1 MHTQDTCTLLLGDPF
16 GHYREE
22 ALLLYSKF
30 SSFPITRMLTC
41 FYTTNSP
48 LLPSTRSSASP
59 LAQPPRGNAETL
71 GDHRRATEAKVHEL
85 AGRVREMESQLAQ
98 VRGAFKVFTTDV
110 NQQMAAILQ
119 VVRTMNGRA

>member
-1 MHTQDTCTLLLGDPF
+1 MF
-16 GHYREE
+16 
-22 ALLLYSKF
+22 LYYQPSR
-30 SSFPITRMLTC
+30 T
-41 FYTTNSP
+41 
-48 LLPSTRSSASP
+48 LLPSTRSSDPP

-119 VVRTMNGRA
+119 VVRTMNGRQ